1 MHYHRMSTATE
12 EHSGQLR
19 DVFKLR
25 PYLTGFWH
33 KILLALLL
41 LFLAKLANIGVP
53 LLLKEIVDHLN
64 MNGVTA
70 LTLPLGLL
78 LAYGAMKLGHTLF
91 NEFRDMIF
99 ALVRYSLIKRLSVN
113 LLSHLHQL
121 SMEFHLNRST
131 GAISRDIE
139 RGTRSVSALLSYL
152 LFNIFP
158 TFVELALV
166 TGLLLIKYPAKF
178 ALITG
183 ITALLYVAFTFLVTE
198 WRMQFRMAMNREDS
212 NANQRAIDSLLNY
225 ESVKAF
231 TNEQEEISQYEN
243 KLGTWEKAAIRS
255 HLTMSL
261 LNLGQGTL
269 ISVGVLA
276 IMIFAAQGVVDQ
288 QLTLGDLVLINTL
301 MLQLFIPL
309 GFLGTVYR
317 ELKNSLVDMSR
328 LFDLL
333 AKQPTVQDGTQI
345 FTMPTNTASL
355 KFENVSFCYS
365 PDRTLLHNIS
375 FELMAG
381 KSLAIV
387 GPSGSGKTTIARLIF
402 RYYDASRG
410 NILVNDQPIQSF
422 TLKSLRQAIG
432 LVPQDANLF
441 NDTLYYNIAYANS
454 NAKEDDIHNAVSAAH
469 LTPLI
474 DQLPEG
480 LQTWVGE
487 RGLKLSGGEKQR
499 VAIARLLLKN
509 PAIMVFD
516 EATSSLDTTTERQ
529 IQQTLSQVA
538 KNRTTLMIA
547 HRLSTVVDADQIL
560 VLQAGKIV
568 AKGNH
573 TELMKQNGLY
583 AEMWRLQ
590 QKSETNGAPPALAS
604 EYTP

>member
-178 ALITG
+178 ALMTG

-231 TNEQEEISQYEN
+231 TSEQEEISQYEN